1 MQLHRRELGDGPVE
15 MVLLHGLFGSSVN
28 LAAVARRLQSEAR
41 LHLLDLRNHGA
52 SGHADDMDLAT
63 MADDVALGH
72 SLGGKVAMELAV
84 RHPRLVAGLVVLDMA
99 PRAYA
104 TADDPVLAAL
114 GRLEPAALESR
125 AEAERQLAG
134 WLGDE
139 TLAAFLASNL
149 RRDEQG
155 RLGWRIHLEAIV
167 RHRSRLAA
175 AVSQGCWAGPTLFL
189 ASRSAGFVVEADRSD
204 ILARFP
210 AARLQWLAGVGH
222 WLHAEAPEA
231 VAAAVGGFVREVAVA
246 AAPEPPLGV

>member
-1 MQLHRRELGDGPVE
+1 

-63 MADDVALGH
+63 MADDVAETMADRPAGRFVALGH

-222 WLHAEAPEA
+222 WLHAEAAEA